1 MKQAARILLGALLL
15 VALTA
20 PHAHAQL
27 AVLDAANL
35 VQNLVTA
42 IQTVFIVANQ
52 VLELTGLDEI
62 ILDDAFASD
71 MEDLAD
77 IVQQAQGLSYD
88 VGSLMSQVNT
98 LFNLDTAPDNTT
110 ALRERLAEIRR
121 VTVQSYIYAMRTQTL
136 LQTTLRTVQRLT
148 RLVESIGDFLG
159 NMQANQTLNQV
170 NTTVT
175 EQLAKLQVQSAA
187 YERAQSVER
196 LTEAL
201 TIESLHRINEQQ
213 MADWPR

>member
-15 VALTA
+15 VALAA

-62 ILDDAFASD
+62 MLDDAFASD

-121 VTVQSYIYAMRTQTL
+121 VTVQSYLYAMRTQTL

>member
-15 VALTA
+15 VALA
-20 PHAHAQL
+20 DPHAHAQL

-62 ILDDAFASD
+62 MLDDAFASD

-121 VTVQSYIYAMRTQTL
+121 VTVQSYLYAMRTQTL